1 MGSPEDGASLA
12 PIVFAP
18 ARPDI
23 RPGHETDVIF
33 EVHETGDGGR
43 ALPVFTTVER
53 LVAALGP
60 NQPWVALPLA
70 NVQRIMGAAG
80 VDKVALDPE
89 GQPGGWQWQES
100 DLEALKA
107 AERRL

>member
-1 MGSPEDGASLA
+1 MGSPDVGAGFA
-12 PIVFAP
+12 AVVFAP
-18 ARPDI
+18 ARPDV

-60 NQPWVALPLA
+60 DQPWVALPLA
-70 NVQRIMGAAG
+70 NAQRIMGAAG
-80 VDKVALDPE
+80 VDKIALDPG
-89 GQPGGWQWQES
+89 GQPGARRWQES
-100 DLEALKA
+100 DLEALEA
-107 AERRL
+107 AERRV

>member
-1 MGSPEDGASLA
+1 MGSPGTGADVA
-12 PIVFAP
+12 AIVFAP

-43 ALPVFTTVER
+43 ALPVFTTMER

-60 NQPWVALPLA
+60 DQPWVALPLA
-70 NVQRIMGAAG
+70 NVQHIMGAAG
-80 VDKVALDPE
+80 VARIALDPDGE
-89 GQPGGWQWQES
+89 PGARQWQES
-100 DLEALKA
+100 DLEAL
-107 AERRL
+107 ERRL